1 MPNGEGSA
9 EADMGGAAIHPA
21 LEGALELRQA
31 RELTASEQRNFM
43 RLLRKH
49 NARGITGK
57 WYSAV
62 SGVWW
67 IVAIW
72 FALSIVAAFETL
84 RPIAPD
90 LAWQLAITAIA
101 CYALLVGIGR
111 VSDFIRAKHMRQR
124 DAGATFLIEPDGLRT
139 KSSFG
144 EFKGFWRSIPIIVES
159 DQYLFVMLTDTIGS
173 IIVKS
178 GFDGQDVAAFCAEAQ
193 QRWRAAQTVPA

>member
-1 MPNGEGSA
+1 MP
-9 EADMGGAAIHPA
+9 
-21 LEGALELRQA
+21 
-31 RELTASEQRNFM
+31 
-43 RLLRKH
+43 
-49 NARGITGK
+49 
-57 WYSAV
+57 
-62 SGVWW
+62 
-67 IVAIW
+67 
-72 FALSIVAAFETL
+72 
-84 RPIAPD
+84 
-90 LAWQLAITAIA
+90 
-101 CYALLVGIGR
+101 LLVGIGR